1 MLMADALLPWALCI
15 VKGFTAM
22 TQSPRI
28 DSPAQRARLRAM
40 SCCLFTARQRLGR
53 HAPRRIQHLVAAGLL
68 AVIVLF
74 AGRVPAAPAAPA
86 LTAPATAAPGT
97 TAVQDVPGS
106 GLANGQDNVPVN
118 ASASVRGSDA
128 YNHLPPDL
136 PAGLD
141 PTVALDALCLRE
153 AYPGMVETIRQE
165 GNTLRVVL
173 RNNTTLPYDDGL
185 TKTPQQELDAP
196 DVQDTLAQPYPLG
209 IPRTLPDEGFH
220 PGRVRSYAL
229 LDAVYGATAR
239 EVSARL
245 VPVQFGRQTVR
256 FSSANGAAAAL
267 QRVASKLD
275 ALLAQRPALA
285 PYVYPMEQPYNRRPI
300 AGTNRMS
307 AHGYGIAIDLNPA
320 KGPYWRWS
328 RTPTHPAQLTWPE
341 EIVSLFESEGFV
353 WGGKWREFD
362 LMHFEYRPEL
372 LCKARHASN
381 P

>member
-1 MLMADALLPWALCI
+1 M
-15 VKGFTAM
+15 
-22 TQSPRI
+22 
-28 DSPAQRARLRAM
+28 
-40 SCCLFTARQRLGR
+40 FTARQKSSR
-53 HAPRRIQHLVAAGLL
+53 HAPHSPRGVKYPFATALL
-68 AVIVLF
+68 ACVLLF
-74 AGRVPAAPAAPA
+74 AGRVPAAPDEPALPMPAPA
-86 LTAPATAAPGT
+86 VPAAAAVQEPPVNT
-97 TAVQDVPGS
+97 TAIVPLG
-106 GLANGQDNVPVN
+106 
-118 ASASVRGSDA
+118 
-128 YNHLPPDL
+128 HLSPDL

-165 GNTLRVVL
+165 GNALRVVL

-185 TKTPQQELDAP
+185 TKTPQQELDSP

-209 IPRTLPDEGFH
+209 LPRTLPDEGFH

-239 EVSARL
+239 EVAAKL

-267 QRVASKLD
+267 QRVATKLNT
-275 ALLAQRPALA
+275 LLAQRPALA
-285 PYVYPMEQPYNRRPI
+285 PYVYPLEQPYNRRPI

-372 LCKARHASN
+372 LCKARHAST